1 MPVIVM
7 TADISSQVV
16 LQCFHAGADDFIG
29 KPFDEVYLAAI
40 VERILDRVSLS
51 LKDAVFR
58 LMKYAKHKDGC
69 EEIGKYECSCGLK
82 EAVWEAT
89 EASRSLKP
97 PQ

>member
-1 MPVIVM
+1 LTVPVIVM

-40 VERILDRVSLS
+40 VERTLDRSSLS
-51 LKDAVFR
+51 L
-58 LMKYAKHKDGC
+58 KYAKHKDGC

-89 EASRSLKP
+89 EATRSLKP